1 MVYRCLVEPT
11 ERLLAPD
18 QRQQYWQWLF
28 GVFASVFFV
37 LGEAKAITAKK
48 EKEKM
53 TLAWL
58 KLLK

>member
-1 MVYRCLVEPT
+1 
-11 ERLLAPD
+11 
-18 QRQQYWQWLF
+18 
-28 GVFASVFFV
+28 VFFV